1 MAVLAY
7 LPLVV
12 VRAMGRMTG
21 HVFFAVSARR
31 RGVVLTNLKACFPQ
45 LTEPQRRQLAKR
57 HFVLLG
63 QSLWD
68 FRYENFISILHSMS
82 LARKKK

>member
-12 VRAMGRMTG
+12 VRAMGRLTG
-21 HVFFAVSARR
+21 HAFFAVSARR
-31 RGVVLTNLKACFPQ
+31 RGVVLTNLKACFPHLDELQ
-45 LTEPQRRQLAKR
+45 HRQLAKL

-68 FRYENFISILHSMS
+68 RAWLWH
-82 LARKKK
+82 AP

>member
-1 MAVLAY
+1 MNPLRLFMAVLAY

-45 LTEPQRRQLAKR
+45 LTE
-57 HFVLLG
+57 
-63 QSLWD
+63 S
-68 FRYENFISILHSMS
+68 
-82 LARKKK
+82 